1 MVQNSVVITIIPLLL
16 IRFQIKGCEAAI
28 MNIRNGS
35 KKSALLFTDIK
46 NLLFLNVNQD
56 IQQE

>member
-1 MVQNSVVITIIPLLL
+1 
-16 IRFQIKGCEAAI
+16 

-35 KKSALLFTDIK
+35 KKSVLLFTDTLDEY
-46 NLLFLNVNQD
+46 LLFLNVNQD